1 MTGTTHGAEPTSAQP
16 CELKPL
22 QAFCLRL
29 WLLPTS
35 TWFDALRRRWRA
47 WHGPR

>member
-1 MTGTTHGAEPTSAQP
+1 M
-16 CELKPL
+16 KPL

-35 TWFDALRRRWRA
+35 AWCASLRRRWRA
-47 WHGPR
+47 LHGPR